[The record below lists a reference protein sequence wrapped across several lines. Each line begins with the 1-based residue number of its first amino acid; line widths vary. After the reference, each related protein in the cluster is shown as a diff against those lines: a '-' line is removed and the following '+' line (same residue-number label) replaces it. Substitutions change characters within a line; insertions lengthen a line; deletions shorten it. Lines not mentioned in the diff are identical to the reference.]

1 MTDDFVSLKVMIVSE
16 DAAERELVR
25 RSVSSASIPVNI
37 SEVEAARD
45 EAAACKLLADGAYDV
60 VLFDGRMPA
69 VAQQALVDA
78 IRATPGNPL
87 AILVGEAAS
96 GPENDVA
103 GRLDGVIARP
113 VELREVSGVI
123 GNCVTVRLPKRV
135 LIVDDSAAVRTVIHK
150 VLNASRFH
158 LEAEEADGYSTAVKK
173 VKQHAFDVVI
183 LDCHMSGKDGF
194 ETLAELKTIRHGAK
208 ILMITET
215 RDAGMENRA
224 RGEGAADFLYKP
236 FFAKDID
243 AAFSRLL
250 RLTHLRWN

>member
-1 MTDDFVSLKVMIVSE
+1 MTDDFVSLKVMIVSD
-16 DAAERELVR
+16 DAAEREPIR
-25 RSVSSASIPVNI
+25 RGVSSASIPVNI
-37 SEVEAARD
+37 SEVEAARN
-45 EAAACKLLADGAYDV
+45 EAAACKLLADDAHDV
-60 VLFDGRMPA
+60 VLFDSRMPA
-69 VAQQALVDA
+69 AAQQALLDA

-87 AILVGEAAS
+87 AILVGE
-96 GPENDVA
+96 PENDVA

-123 GNCVTVRLPKRV
+123 GNCVAVRLPKRV

-158 LEAEEADGYSTAVKK
+158 VQADEADGYSAAVEK
-173 VKQHAFDVVI
+173 VKRHAFDVVI
-183 LDCHMSGKDGF
+183 LDCNMSGKDGF

-215 RDAGMENRA
+215 RDAGMEDRA

-243 AAFSRLL
+243 AAFRRLL
-250 RLTHLRWN
+250 GLTHLRWN

>member
-16 DAAERELVR
+16 DAAERELIR
-25 RSVSSASIPVNI
+25 RGVSTASIPVNI
-37 SEVEAARD
+37 SEVEAARN
-45 EAAACKLLADGAYDV
+45 ESSACRLLADDAYDV
-60 VLFDGRMPA
+60 LLFDSRMPA
-69 VAQQALVDA
+69 AAQQALLDA
-78 IRATPGNPL
+78 IRASAGNPL
-87 AILVGEAAS
+87 AILVGEVAS
-96 GPENDVA
+96 GSAKDVA
-103 GRLDGVIARP
+103 DRLDGVIAKP
-113 VELREVSGVI
+113 IEQQQVSGLI
-123 GNCVTVRLPKRV
+123 ANCVAVRLPKRV

-158 LEAEEADGYSTAVKK
+158 VEADEADGYSAAVEK
-173 VKQHAFDVVI
+173 VKQRAFDVVI

-194 ETLAELKTIRHGAK
+194 ETLAALKKIRHGAK

-215 RDAGMENRA
+215 RDAGMEDRA

-250 RLTHLRWN
+250 GLTHLRWN

>member
-1 MTDDFVSLKVMIVSE
+1 MTDEFVSLKVMIVSE
-16 DAAERELVR
+16 DAAERELIR
-25 RSVSSASIPVNI
+25 RGVSTASIPVNI
-37 SEVEAARD
+37 SEVEAAHN
-45 EAAACKLLADGAYDV
+45 ESSACRLLADDAYDV
-60 VLFDGRMPA
+60 LLIDSRMPA
-69 VAQQALVDA
+69 AAQQALLDA
-78 IRATPGNPL
+78 VRASAGNPL

-96 GPENDVA
+96 GSAKDVA
-103 GRLDGVIARP
+103 DRLDGVIAKP
-113 VELREVSGVI
+113 IEQQQVSGLI
-123 GNCVTVRLPKRV
+123 GNCVAVRLPKRV

-158 LEAEEADGYSTAVKK
+158 LEADEADGYSAAVQK
-173 VKQHAFDVVI
+173 VKQRAFDAVI

-194 ETLAELKTIRHGAK
+194 ETLAALKKIRHGAK

-215 RDAGMENRA
+215 RDAGMEDRA

-250 RLTHLRWN
+250 GLTHLRWN

>member
-1 MTDDFVSLKVMIVSE
+1 MTDDFVSLKVMIVSD
-16 DAAERELVR
+16 DAAECEPIR
-25 RSVSSASIPVNI
+25 RGVSTASIPVNI
-37 SEVEAARD
+37 SEVEAAHN
-45 EAAACKLLADGAYDV
+45 EAAACKLLADDAHDV
-60 VLFDGRMPA
+60 VLLDSRMPA
-69 VAQQALVDA
+69 TAQQALLDA

-87 AILVGEAAS
+87 AILVGE
-96 GPENDVA
+96 PENDVA

-123 GNCVTVRLPKRV
+123 GNCVAVRLPKRV

-158 LEAEEADGYSTAVKK
+158 LEADEADGYSAAVEK

-183 LDCHMSGKDGF
+183 LDCNMSGKDGF

-208 ILMITET
+208 ILMIAET
-215 RDAGMENRA
+215 RDTGMEDRA
-224 RGEGAADFLYKP
+224 RGEGAAGFLYKP

-243 AAFSRLL
+243 ATFSRLL
-250 RLTHLRWN
+250 GLTHLRWN